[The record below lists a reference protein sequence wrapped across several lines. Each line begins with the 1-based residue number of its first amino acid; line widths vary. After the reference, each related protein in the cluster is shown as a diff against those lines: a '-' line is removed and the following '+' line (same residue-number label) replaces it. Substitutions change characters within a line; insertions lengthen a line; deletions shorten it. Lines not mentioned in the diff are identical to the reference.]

1 MVFWNH
7 KLMQVNNRMKKKF
20 ERFDE
25 KEYMTRIL
33 HGIK

>member
-1 MVFWNH
+1 
-7 KLMQVNNRMKKKF
+7 MQVNNRMKKKF

-33 HGIK
+33 HGIKWKINYME